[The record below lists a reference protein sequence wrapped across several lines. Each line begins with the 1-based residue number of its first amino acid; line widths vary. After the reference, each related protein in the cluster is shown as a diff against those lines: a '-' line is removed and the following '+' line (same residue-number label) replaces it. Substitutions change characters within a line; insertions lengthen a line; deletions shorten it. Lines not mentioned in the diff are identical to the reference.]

1 MKGWSPTHSGMVAR
15 ERSEH
20 RLVCLLRSIRTSRMS
35 SGSLGEGIEWVLK
48 PDPLTYISSLLP
60 FTIGF
65 LAQTGS
71 FYLMEVQQYRGSSTA
86 AA

>member
-1 MKGWSPTHSGMVAR
+1 
-15 ERSEH
+15 
-20 RLVCLLRSIRTSRMS
+20 MS